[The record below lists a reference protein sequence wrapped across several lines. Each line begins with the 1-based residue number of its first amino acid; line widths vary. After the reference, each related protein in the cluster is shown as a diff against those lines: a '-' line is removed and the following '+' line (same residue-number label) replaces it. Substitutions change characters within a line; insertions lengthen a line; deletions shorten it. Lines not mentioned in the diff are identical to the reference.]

1 MKNKS
6 VLLIAILSIITLF
19 QNCTNDEI
27 ILNEDYI
34 TVTDLISYCSN
45 VPCYKPVEWDGKEV
59 KVKGHIEYYNFNLN
73 FSYQSYSLE
82 KFRLKDIRNG
92 YFIEVYFS
100 SNDTAI
106 INKILSSNE
115 TDMCYIKG
123 IVKSWEMITM
133 YDCTLESKI
142 LINSTDDIYFENKY

>member
-6 VLLIAILSIITLF
+6 VLLII
-19 QNCTNDEI
+19 I
-27 ILNEDYI
+27 ILVILLAPNCSKDDLVLDQDYV
-34 TVTDLISYCSN
+34 TVSDLTRYCRCKCRETF
-45 VPCYKPVEWDGKEV
+45 PCENKKV
-59 KVKGHIEYYNFNLN
+59 KIKGHIDYYSFKTD

-82 KFRLKDIRNG
+82 KIRIQDIRNG
-92 YFIEVYFS
+92 YFIEIYFS

-123 IVKSWEMITM
+123 IVKSWQMNTM
-133 YDCTLESKI
+133 FDCTLEAEI
-142 LINSTDDIYFENKY
+142 LLHSADDIYFENKY